1 MFVTDKPFSTS
12 MIYFDENSRRSH
24 DIQHNDSQNKH
35 NEDSNKK
42 IRHSVSILMQS
53 ITMLSAIIK
62 SIMLSVVE
70 WVFIETGFNQM
81 ACSSNAQFNPVFKTA
96 SRISVALL
104 HQKLLMILWE

>member
-24 DIQHNDSQNKH
+24 DIQHNDSQHKH

-53 ITMLSAIIK
+53 ITVLSATIK
-62 SIMLSVVE
+62 SIMLSVVMVNVVASSRHAYFSKAKFQLFLFSLLRIFC
-70 WVFIETGFNQM
+70 VFSRVGQSYETF
-81 ACSSNAQFNPVFKTA
+81 
-96 SRISVALL
+96 
-104 HQKLLMILWE
+104 